1 MKRLFFLFAI
11 VVIAFTSCRA
21 SGNDSDTTAGTDAVK
36 TLTDTEFEGVLSSLS
51 RPVVIDFSATWCG
64 PCKRYAP
71 IYHDV
76 AAQYADKADFYT
88 VDVDR
93 SPQLANAFG
102 VQAVPTTVVIYTK
115 EGNHFAQS
123 GLLSADGLKY
133 MIDAALRDA
142 NK

>member
-1 MKRLFFLFAI
+1 MKRLFFLLAI

-21 SGNDSDTTAGTDAVK
+21 SGNDSDTTTGADAVK
-36 TLTDTEFEGVLSSLS
+36 TLTDADFEGVLSSLS
-51 RPVVIDFSATWCG
+51 RPIVIDFSATWCV

-76 AAQYADKADFYT
+76 ASQYADKADFYT

-115 EGNHFAQS
+115 DGNHFAQS

-133 MIDAALRDA
+133 MIEAALNDA
-142 NK
+142 K